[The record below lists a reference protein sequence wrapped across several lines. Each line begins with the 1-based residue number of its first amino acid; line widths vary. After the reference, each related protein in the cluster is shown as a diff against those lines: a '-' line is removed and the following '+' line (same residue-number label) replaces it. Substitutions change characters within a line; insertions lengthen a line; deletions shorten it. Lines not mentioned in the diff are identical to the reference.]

1 MMAPLEGHDR
11 GWLNAR
17 ELGAS
22 GSELQTTVS
31 TTAGSRQI
39 VVADVEDFEPG
50 QDVILTDCNPHWV
63 QEQIWGPRGVV
74 GWYKDLEGRAQ
85 IRGYDGSQGE
95 WLVLILDVP
104 AGQGSSFRW
113 SDDIGRTWRDPA
125 PMGPGWQPL
134 RDGLEVRFHEHDWE
148 AGYTVVFSGRSHLA
162 TTIETIDG
170 TSMTLSDATPRATSQ
185 AILRHRDDDALQAVI
200 DRAVRERKNVF
211 VPVGHYRL
219 EHGLSVKAAEGITIE
234 GASGESTV
242 LDISLGEGSCMTL
255 EGGIEVN
262 VRNFRIV
269 GHSGFDARDQ
279 CGNIRVQGASYFWG
293 FAANPCNAVHVRGT
307 QRVLIENC
315 HGRRMS
321 AECFYS
327 GGPSRSGAA
336 EPEAYTKAI
345 TYLRCSVV
353 DSGRNA
359 FNNNDYAENTSVLHC
374 RIQDVGGCTWEGASR
389 FVEFSGNY
397 VRNAGTVAMGNI
409 GSRAEHLEEL
419 GSGQHVV
426 ADNTFESGVC
436 YGGCAVR
443 AAAGATQVVIRNN
456 LFVNYNT
463 SAVEM
468 TCQTGSRHLPAANT
482 TTIGNVFDLTC
493 VEGEPLERHAIL
505 VSASDAIVAD
515 NQIYVRGA
523 CDPTATGICI
533 REPAQNVIAHDN
545 LVRGCGTG
553 IRTERVQ
560 ARVGEVIDAKTFLRG
575 VTPRELPLVPRRSH
589 RYRNWCIVWLRDDEP
604 AGSSVID
611 ASVIDSSVIDA
622 FDPETLQFTLRE
634 PRETTTDELF
644 EVFAPRGSNWHIHHN
659 TVTGCLHPLV
669 LDAYGGPTNVVADNM
684 ISRGEVDT
692 VQAAVD
698 LRGCFRLVGN
708 HLTDFDEPQG
718 VALAL
723 HADRAGRESAGPYLR
738 NIFENCAIPVG
749 DGGLAIW
756 DAAKTGEN
764 LFLGC
769 GQVPPGG

>member
-359 FNNNDYAENTSVLHC
+359 FNNNDYAENTSVLNC
-374 RIQDVGGCTWEGASR
+374 RIVDVGGCTWEGASR
-389 FVEFSGNY
+389 FVKFMGNY
-397 VRNAGTVAMGNI
+397 VRNSGTVAMGNI

-419 GSGQHVV
+419 GSGQHIV

-436 YGGCAVR
+436 YGLCAVR
-443 AAAGATQVVIRNN
+443 AASGATQVVVRNN
-456 LFVNYNT
+456 LFVNFNS

-468 TCQTGSRHLPAANT
+468 TSQTGVRHLPAANT
-482 TTIGNVFDLTC
+482 AIIGNVFDMTC
-493 VEGEPLERHAIL
+493 VNDEPEARHAIL
-505 VSASDAIVAD
+505 VSAADAIVAD

-523 CDPTATGICI
+523 CDPAVTGI
-533 REPAQNVIAHDN
+533 RLAEPALNTIAHDN
-545 LVRGCGTG
+545 LVRGCGAG
-553 IRTERVQ
+553 IVTERVQ
-560 ARVGEVIDAKTFLRG
+560 AAVGEVIDAATFTRDPLSRH
-575 VTPRELPLVPRRSH
+575 LPLVPRRSH
-589 RYRNWCIVWLRDDEP
+589 CYRDWRIVWITDEAP
-604 AGSSVID
+604 AG
-611 ASVIDSSVIDA
+611 ASVIDS
-622 FDPETLQFTLRE
+622 FDPETLQFALRE
-634 PRETTTDELF
+634 PREMAPGDLF
-644 EVFAPRGSNWHIHHN
+644 EVFPPRGANWNIHHN
-659 TVTGCLHPLV
+659 TVTGCRRPLV
-669 LDAYGGPTNVVADNM
+669 LDSYGGPTCAVADNL
-684 ISRGEVDT
+684 ISRGEVEG
-692 VQAAVD
+692 VRAAVEV
-698 LRGCFRLVGN
+698 RGCFRLTGN
-708 HLTDFDEPQG
+708 QLTDFDEPDCA
-718 VALAL
+718 ALAL
-723 HADRAGRESAGPYLR
+723 HPDRAGRESGALYLR
-738 NIFENCAIPVG
+738 NIFENCAVPIG
-749 DGGLAIW
+749 DGGPGLWLA
-756 DAAKTGEN
+756 AQTGEN

-769 GQVPPGG
+769 GSPPPVG